1 MEVLNRLETFAL
13 FVSAITLSSCSFF
26 FLSSQLDMEEDTAL
40 QGQYEQAVSAAVVGL
55 SAALFAWC
63 GIVIARDLTGRI
75 KLPGLGLRRPPEG
88 LGEVE
93 GLGEFLSAAA
103 PGVGGGE
110 GRGSRAGSSRFDQF
124 FLEEESGLEAAAGRP
139 AATTVV
145 TANPLLGA
153 AAG

>member
-1 MEVLNRLETFAL
+1 MEVLNRLETFSL
-13 FVSAITLSSCSFF
+13 FVSAVTLSSCSFF

-40 QGQYEQAVSAAVVGL
+40 QGRYEQAVSAVVVGL

-63 GIVIARDLTGRI
+63 GVVIARDLTGRI

-88 LGEVE
+88 LGE
-93 GLGEFLSAAA
+93 FFSAAA
-103 PGVGGGE
+103 PHVGGGE
-110 GRGSRAGSSRFDQF
+110 GRGSRAGSSRFDHF
-124 FLEEESGLEAAAGRP
+124 FLEESGPEAVAGRR

>member
-1 MEVLNRLETFAL
+1 MEVLNRLETFSL
-13 FVSAITLSSCSFF
+13 FVSAVTLSSCSFF

-40 QGQYEQAVSAAVVGL
+40 QGRYEQAVSAVVVGL

-63 GIVIARDLTGRI
+63 GVVIARDLTGRI

-93 GLGEFLSAAA
+93 GLGEFFSA
-103 PGVGGGE
+103 PDVGGGE
-110 GRGSRAGSSRFDQF
+110 GRGSRAGSSRFDHF
-124 FLEEESGLEAAAGRP
+124 FLEEESGPEAAAGRP

>member
-1 MEVLNRLETFAL
+1 MEVLNRLETFSL
-13 FVSAITLSSCSFF
+13 FVSAVTLSSCSFF

-40 QGQYEQAVSAAVVGL
+40 QGRYEQAVSAVVVGL

-63 GIVIARDLTGRI
+63 GVVIARDLTGRI

-93 GLGEFLSAAA
+93 GLGEFFSA
-103 PGVGGGE
+103 PDVGGGE
-110 GRGSRAGSSRFDQF
+110 GRGSRAGSSRFDHF
-124 FLEEESGLEAAAGRP
+124 FLEEASGPEAAAGRP

>member
-1 MEVLNRLETFAL
+1 MEVLNRLETFSL
-13 FVSAITLSSCSFF
+13 FVSAVTLSSCSFF

-40 QGQYEQAVSAAVVGL
+40 QGRYEQAVSAVVVGL

-93 GLGEFLSAAA
+93 GLGEFFSAAD
-103 PGVGGGE
+103 VGGGE
-110 GRGSRAGSSRFDQF
+110 GRGSRAGSSRFDHF
-124 FLEEESGLEAAAGRP
+124 FLEEESGPEAAAGRP

>member
-13 FVSAITLSSCSFF
+13 FVSAVTLSSCSFF

-88 LGEVE
+88 LGE
-93 GLGEFLSAAA
+93 FLSAAA

>member
-1 MEVLNRLETFAL
+1 MEVLNRLETFSL
-13 FVSAITLSSCSFF
+13 FVSAVTLSSCSFF

-40 QGQYEQAVSAAVVGL
+40 QGHYEQAVSAAVVGL

-93 GLGEFLSAAA
+93 GHGEFFSA
-103 PGVGGGE
+103 PHVGGGE
-110 GRGSRAGSSRFDQF
+110 GRGSRAGSSRFDHF
-124 FLEEESGLEAAAGRP
+124 FLEEASGPEAAAGRK